1 MAQTRDRIAVVVVHG
16 MGSQFPMDTLSG
28 FVDAVKPEQS
38 VLFSSPNRI
47 TDEKETRRLSF
58 NSAPYDF
65 YEYYW
70 AHYVEDPGFT
80 AVIKWAFSLIFL
92 KTPSARLQPHMKW
105 VRSFIIATLLAI
117 AGIAFLLYYF
127 FKDNISTILSFTL
140 FGTSVF
146 VIVKL
151 LWSIVSSTVVGRIN
165 DSVGD
170 VIKYTVPS
178 PENIATREKIRKSGI
193 ELLKNLHEAKT
204 DSGQQKYSKVIV
216 VAHSLGTVV
225 AYDIL
230 TSLFAQYHRKFSAV
244 IPVWPEQAEEHP
256 KPGQIPTVVQ
266 ACLEQLKTDSGTPDH
281 TEGKYQQSQAA
292 LFDEYRALSNQW
304 RVSNFITMGSPLT
317 HAAMILAPSKLHFE
331 KKKSQR
337 EFPTCP
343 PQIDKEDEHFA
354 FPVTF
359 SKSYNQK
366 VKVNCLHHAAHFAET
381 QWTNIYFENDW
392 IGGRLSNELGAGIK
406 DIAVVASSKWTARIP
421 LASHTKYWDPEHR
434 ESLDTLKEVFQKI
447 HPFIYE

>member
-16 MGSQFPMDTLSG
+16 MGNQFPMDTLNG
-28 FVDAVKPEQS
+28 FVDAVKPEAA

-47 TDEKETRRLSF
+47 TDERETRRLSF

-80 AVIKWAFSLIFL
+80 AVVKWAFSLIFL
-92 KTPSARLQPHMKW
+92 KTPSARLQPHIKF
-105 VRSFIIATLLAI
+105 VRFFIIFLLLGI
-117 AGIAFLLYYF
+117 AGIAFLLWYF
-127 FKDNISTILSFTL
+127 FKDNISGILSFTL

-146 VIVKL
+146 VVVKL
-151 LWSIVSSTVVGRIN
+151 LWSMVSSTVVGAIN

-178 PENIATREKIRKSGI
+178 PENIATREKIRKNGI
-193 ELLKNLHEAKT
+193 ELLKNLHEAKA
-204 DSGQQKYSKVIV
+204 DNGNLKYSKIIV

-230 TSLFAQYHRKFSAV
+230 TSLFAQYHRKFAPV
-244 IPVWPEQAEEHP
+244 IPVKDEVPARHGQ
-256 KPGQIPTVVQ
+256 QIPSVTQNALEALKQNSVQ
-266 ACLEQLKTDSGTPDH
+266 PDH
-281 TEGKYQQSQAA
+281 TDGKYQQFQSD
-292 LFDEYRALSNQW
+292 LFDEFRSLSNQW

-317 HAAMILAPSKLHFE
+317 HAAMVLTPSQQSFE

-343 PQIDKEDEHFA
+343 PQIDAEDEHFA
-354 FPVTF
+354 FPVSF
-359 SKSYNQK
+359 SKSYDKK
-366 VKVNCLHHAAHFAET
+366 VRVKCLHHAAHFAAT
-381 QWTNIYFENDW
+381 QWTNIYFKNDW
-392 IGGRLSNELGAGIK
+392 IGGSLANEFGAGIK
-406 DIAVVASSKWTARIP
+406 DIQVIAGSKWTASIP
-421 LASHTKYWDPEHR
+421 LASHTKYWDVKHQAA
-434 ESLDTLKEVFQKI
+434 LTQLKEVFIKI
-447 HPFIYE
+447 HPFINE